1 MGTKGSKKAKRRDD
15 AVTSSPAVA
24 AAVTVK
30 SRDDAVTSSASS
42 AIKAS
47 TAGYIQQNSNAV

>member
-15 AVTSSPAVA
+15 AVTSSPA

-30 SRDDAVTSSASS
+30 SHDDAVTSSASS